1 MREAVPAEATEQII
15 QMAKANNGIVTA
27 AMITAAEISRGNLK
41 YLADRGVLSREAR
54 GLYVLAEGWGDEM
67 LALQNRFKRGIF
79 SLETALYLWDLTDR
93 TPQTYTMTFPATYN
107 LQKPK
112 AAGIRCRQCSAQLY
126 ALGIAQAKTPGGNA
140 VNVYDRERTL
150 CDLLRARNGVDI
162 QLVSKAFKR
171 YAACAGKNIPQLSEY
186 AKVLH
191 VEKKLRSYL
200 EVLL

>member
-1 MREAVPAEATEQII
+1 MATEQILR
-15 QMAKANNGIVTA
+15 MARANNGTVTA
-27 AMITAAEISRGNLK
+27 AMATAAGISRGNLK

-67 LALQNRFKRGIF
+67 LGLQNRFKRGVF

-112 AAGIRCRQCSAQLY
+112 AAGIRCRQCGAQLY
-126 ALGIAQAKTPGGNA
+126 ALGIAQAKTPGGNT

-150 CDLLRARNGVDI
+150 CDILRARNDVDI
-162 QLVSKAFKR
+162 QLISEAFKR
-171 YAACAGKNIPQLSEY
+171 YAAGAAKDIPRLSEY
-186 AKVLH
+186 ARRLK
-191 VEKKLRSYL
+191 VEKKLRAYL